1 MGIDLELHSARPAK
15 RNWRKSR
22 ATLVR
27 SSYEH
32 GDALAELLESFGQLG
47 VAGRLAGV
55 DPYGDTLMNEQEAA
69 AALREIREIRETR
82 ETRDADG
89 LRQLCVDG
97 RRLDALG
104 DLAEMLEQCAATPGS
119 YVWFAGD

>member
-1 MGIDLELHSARPAK
+1 MGIDLELHSARPAH

-27 SSYEH
+27 SSYEY
-32 GDALAELLESFGQLG
+32 GDALAELLGSFRQLG

-69 AALREIREIRETR
+69 AALREIREIGEI
-82 ETRDADG
+82 RDADG
-89 LRQLCVDG
+89 LRQLCADA
-97 RRLDALG
+97 RRLDAL
-104 DLAEMLEQCAATPGS
+104 DELAGILEQCVATPGS

>member
-1 MGIDLELHSARPAK
+1 MGIDLELHSARPAH

-22 ATLVR
+22 ATLLR

-32 GDALAELLESFGQLG
+32 GDALAELLGSFRQLG

-69 AALREIREIRETR
+69 AALREIQEVRDIPEF
-82 ETRDADG
+82 RDANG
-89 LRQLCVDG
+89 L
-97 RRLDALG
+97 RRLDAL
-104 DLAEMLEQCAATPGS
+104 DALAGMLEQCAGTPGS

>member
-1 MGIDLELHSARPAK
+1 M
-15 RNWRKSR
+15 
-22 ATLVR
+22 R

-32 GDALAELLESFGQLG
+32 GDALAELLESFGQLS

-82 ETRDADG
+82 EIRDADG
-89 LRQLCVDG
+89 LRRLCVDG
-97 RRLDALG
+97 RRLDALD